1 MSNNKPQIKEGLPS
15 MLKRFTDD
23 FFDGLKMGAINRALE
38 KAKRTKELPPPVVQK
53 LIDIDNEV
61 RELEKTLKKYE
72 K

>member
-1 MSNNKPQIKEGLPS
+1 MSTNKPQINEGLPA
-15 MLKRFTDD
+15 MLKKFTDD

-38 KAKRTKELPPPVVQK
+38 KAKKNKEMPPPVVQK

>member
-38 KAKRTKELPPPVVQK
+38 KAKKTKELPPPVVQK